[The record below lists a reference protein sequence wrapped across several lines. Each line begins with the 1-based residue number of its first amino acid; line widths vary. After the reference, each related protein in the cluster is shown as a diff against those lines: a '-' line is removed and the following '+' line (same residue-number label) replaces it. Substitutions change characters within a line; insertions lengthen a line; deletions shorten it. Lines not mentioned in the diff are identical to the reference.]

1 MANISKIRIDGVTF
15 GIKDANAQRVINYS
29 QRVDADYINDINSTN
44 KFVTQTE
51 KQKLAELENYDDSG
65 VRSEIALNRKTLG
78 TICKN
83 LMEVTA
89 TSRTFNGVTFTVND
103 NGSITVNGTAT
114 ERADFNICQ
123 SVEYHSGQI
132 LTGCPKNGSA
142 ETYCLAIYTAGRDT
156 GDGLILSSD
165 GAHECYIRIE
175 KGYTANNLVF
185 FPMLRDGNIADDT
198 FEPYHPS
205 LQTQVGRLVDSGAKN
220 ILNLG
225 DTYFVS
231 TDVTYTFDGDSGTVN
246 ASKTTGTYKRIVW
259 QLPTETGKKYKVSF
273 DVTAIARSAMIF
285 PTNVSSAG
293 SAPWGQI
300 DVTENGHYS
309 MYFTPAADDV
319 WFVLYLSTSEG
330 TDEIEIENLMVCT
343 AEDYEASPEFAPY
356 VPTNQ
361 ELYKKILTCKTEV
374 DSDVKPNIALALQT
388 LGTVSKNLLENTASS
403 QTINGVT
410 FTVNPDDSVT
420 AQGTASERVQF
431 ILQNFTTEQIIPTHY
446 YRLSG
451 SPNQTGIS
459 LRMQLNQA
467 PWTVYANDSGEGA
480 YNSQIPADT
489 PIMVYI
495 NIAVGTEVS
504 ATFYPMLR
512 LADITDDTFE
522 KYQPSL
528 QKQID
533 ELKARITALED

>member
-1 MANISKIRIDGVTF
+1 MAVDYVARQM
-15 GIKDANAQRVINYS
+15 AMNALENGGGGGGGDSGTTNY
-29 QRVDADYINDINSTN
+29 N
-44 KFVTQTE
+44 
-51 KQKLAELENYDDSG
+51 ELENKPKINGFALVGNKSSADLGIIIPDSTSDLTNDSGFITGTAVNALLADYVTETIFDSTIAGFYTKSEVDTKLSG
-65 VRSEIALNRKTLG
+65 VRSEIALNRRTLG
-78 TICKN
+78 VICKN

-89 TSRTFNGVTFTVND
+89 NSQTIKGVTFTVND

-156 GDGLILSSD
+156 GEGLVLSSD

-231 TDVTYTFDGDSGTVN
+231 TDVTYTFDGDSGAIT

-330 TDEIEIENLMVCT
+330 TDEIGIENLMVCT

-361 ELYKKILTCKTEV
+361 ELYKMI
-374 DSDVKPNIALALQT
+374 LALQ
-388 LGTVSKNLLENTASS
+388 
-403 QTINGVT
+403 NG
-410 FTVNPDDSVT
+410 
-420 AQGTASERVQF
+420 G
-431 ILQNFTTEQIIPTHY
+431 
-446 YRLSG
+446 
-451 SPNQTGIS
+451 
-459 LRMQLNQA
+459 
-467 PWTVYANDSGEGA
+467 
-480 YNSQIPADT
+480 
-489 PIMVYI
+489 
-495 NIAVGTEVS
+495 
-504 ATFYPMLR
+504 
-512 LADITDDTFE
+512 
-522 KYQPSL
+522 
-528 QKQID
+528 
-533 ELKARITALED
+533 